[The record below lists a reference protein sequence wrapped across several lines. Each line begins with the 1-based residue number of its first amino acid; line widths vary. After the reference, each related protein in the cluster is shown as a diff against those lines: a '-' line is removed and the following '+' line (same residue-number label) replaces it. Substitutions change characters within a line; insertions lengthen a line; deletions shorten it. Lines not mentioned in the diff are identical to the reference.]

1 MIDLYNIEKSDLYV
15 LICVFFA
22 AIVSLFADSINA
34 IALYVVLPSAFI
46 VTFLGTGRI
55 FVEKYFNLLTALY
68 FWILISTLWAT
79 NLDVALVQLK
89 QCLGSFILC
98 YIIAVMARD
107 IRNIELLYL
116 LFVVI
121 LLMDWYYAYNNIFN
135 VIELGV
141 ERINDEKLN
150 ANTLAY
156 HTFYATF
163 AIYML
168 GEISFNGKRIY
179 DILFILML
187 PLSFFTAIYTV
198 SRQVLIIQLPL
209 ISILLYIRYLKNNAI
224 EKKFRFFFIAIFLL
238 LTISPW
244 VIDEYDNSY
253 LKERNEINIEDDSRT
268 KLAKDALKVGFEYFP
283 LGVGPGNYVV
293 HSYNK
298 HFSHNTYTELFANE
312 GIVGLIIYLVI
323 VIGFVIEQWK
333 IYRMYDD
340 DIPLAFFWVGIFF
353 IIDGFFYSFYSY
365 LWLISF
371 LILITTHSRTY
382 YETYLIDD
390 YMNE

>member
-1 MIDLYNIEKSDLYV
+1 MIDIYNIEKSDLYV

-46 VTFLGTGRI
+46 VTFLGTRQI
-55 FVEKYFNLLTALY
+55 FVNKYFNLLTILY
-68 FWILISTLWAT
+68 IWILISTLWAT
-79 NLDVALVQLK
+79 DIDVALGHLK
-89 QCLGSFILC
+89 ECLGSFILC
-98 YIIAVMARD
+98 YIITVKARD

-141 ERINDEKLN
+141 ERISDEKLN

-163 AIYML
+163 AIYIL
-168 GEISFNGKRIY
+168 GEVCPNRRKMY

-187 PLSFFTAIYTV
+187 PLSFFTAIYTA

-209 ISILLYIRYLKNNAI
+209 ISILLYIRYLKNNTI
-224 EKKFRFFFIAIFLL
+224 GKKFYFVFI
-238 LTISPW
+238 
-244 VIDEYDNSY
+244 VILMSLIILPRVINIYDNSY
-253 LKERNEINIEDDSRT
+253 LKERSEKKIEDDSRI
-268 KLAKDALKVGFEYFP
+268 KLAKDAINVGLENFP
-283 LGVGPGNYVV
+283 LGVGPGNYII

-298 HFSHNTYTELFANE
+298 QISHNTYTELFANE

-333 IYRMYDD
+333 TYRMYDD
-340 DIPLAFFWVGIFF
+340 DISLAFFYGGVFF
-353 IIDGFFYSFYSY
+353 IIDGFFYSFYEN

-371 LILITTHSRTY
+371 FMLITTHSKTY
-382 YETYLIDD
+382 EETYLI
-390 YMNE
+390 EE

>member
-1 MIDLYNIEKSDLYV
+1 MIDIRNIERSDLYV

-22 AIVSLFADSINA
+22 AIVSLLPDSINA
-34 IALYVVLPSAFI
+34 IALYAVLPSAFI
-46 VTFLGTGRI
+46 VTFLGTRQI
-55 FVEKYFNLLTALY
+55 FVNKYFNLLTILY
-68 FWILISTLWAT
+68 IWILISTLWAT
-79 NLDVALVQLK
+79 NLDLALNHLK

-98 YIIAVMARD
+98 YIITVKARD

-135 VIELGV
+135 VIEVGV

-163 AIYML
+163 AIYIL
-168 GEISFNGKRIY
+168 GEVCPNRRKMY

-187 PLSFFTAIYTV
+187 PLSFFTAIYTA

-209 ISILLYIRYLKNNAI
+209 ISILLYIRYLKNNTI
-224 EKKFRFFFIAIFLL
+224 GKKFYFVFI
-238 LTISPW
+238 
-244 VIDEYDNSY
+244 VILMSLIILPRVINIYDNSY
-253 LKERNEINIEDDSRT
+253 LKERNELSIEDDSRT
-268 KLAKDALKVGFEYFP
+268 KLAKDAIKVGLDYFP
-283 LGVGPGNYVV
+283 LGVGPDNYVV
-293 HSYNK
+293 YSYNK

-312 GIVGLIIYLVI
+312 GIVGLVIYLVI

-333 IYRMYDD
+333 TYRMYDD
-340 DIPLAFFWVGIFF
+340 DISLAFFWGGVFF
-353 IIDGFFYSFYSY
+353 IIDGFFYSFYQH

-371 LILITTHSRTY
+371 FILITTHSQAH

-390 YMNE
+390 YDD

>member
-1 MIDLYNIEKSDLYV
+1 M
-15 LICVFFA
+15 CVFFA
-22 AIVSLFADSINA
+22 AIVSLLSDSMNA

-55 FVEKYFNLLTALY
+55 FVNKHFNLLTVLY
-68 FWILISTLWAT
+68 IWILISTLWAT
-79 NLDVALVQLK
+79 DLDIALVHLK

-98 YIIAVMARD
+98 YIITIKARD
-107 IRNIELLYL
+107 IRYIELWYL

-121 LLMDWYYAYNNIFN
+121 LLMDWYYAYNNIFST
-135 VIELGV
+135 IELGT

-150 ANTLAY
+150 SNTIAY

-168 GEISFNGKRIY
+168 GEISSSRRTIY

-187 PLSFFTAIYTV
+187 PLSFFTAIYTA

-209 ISILLYIRYLKNNAI
+209 ILILLYIRYLKNNTI
-224 EKKFRFFFIAIFLL
+224 GTKFRFLFIAIFVVLI
-238 LTISPW
+238 ISPW
-244 VIDEYDNSY
+244 VIDKYDNSY
-253 LKERNEINIEDDSRT
+253 LKERSELNIEEDSRN
-268 KLAKDALKVGFEYFP
+268 KLAKDAIKVGLDYFP

-298 HFSHNTYTELFANE
+298 HFSHNIYTELFANE
-312 GIVGLIIYLVI
+312 GIVGLIIYLVL
-323 VIGFVIEQWK
+323 VIGFAIEQWK
-333 IYRMYDD
+333 TYRMYDD
-340 DIPLAFFWVGIFF
+340 DISLALFWGGVFF
-353 IIDGFFYSFYSY
+353 IVDGLFYSFFQH

-371 LILITTHSRTY
+371 LILITTHSRAH

-390 YMNE
+390 

>member
-1 MIDLYNIEKSDLYV
+1 MIDIHNIERSDLYV

-22 AIVSLFADSINA
+22 AIVSLLSDSVNA
-34 IALYVVLPSAFI
+34 IALYAVLPSAFI

-55 FVEKYFNLLTALY
+55 FVEKRFNLLTILY
-68 FWILISTLWAT
+68 IWILISTLWAT
-79 NLDVALVQLK
+79 NVDVALVQIK

-98 YIIAVMARD
+98 YIIAVKARD

-150 ANTLAY
+150 ANTLAL
-156 HTFYATF
+156 HTFYVTF
-163 AIYML
+163 AVYML
-168 GEISFNGKRIY
+168 GEISFDRRKIY

-187 PLSFFTAIYTV
+187 PLSFFTAIYTA

-224 EKKFRFFFIAIFLL
+224 EKKFQFVFIAILIG
-238 LTISPW
+238 LTVLPF
-244 VIDEYDNSY
+244 VIEKYDNSY
-253 LKERNEINIEDDSRT
+253 LKKRNEISLEEDSRT
-268 KLAKDALKVGFEYFP
+268 KLAKDAIKVGFEYFP
-283 LGVGPGNYVV
+283 LGVGPGNYII

-298 HFSHNTYTELFANE
+298 HFSHNIYTELFANE
-312 GIVGLIIYLVI
+312 GVIGLIIYLVI

-333 IYRMYDD
+333 RYCMYDD
-340 DIPLAFFWVGIFF
+340 DISLAFFWGGIFY
-353 IIDGFFYSFYSY
+353 IIDGFFYSFYQH
-365 LWLISF
+365 LWLIGF
-371 LILITTHSRTY
+371 FILIATHSKTY

-390 YMNE
+390 

>member
-1 MIDLYNIEKSDLYV
+1 MFDIYNIKRSDLYV

-22 AIVSLFADSINA
+22 AVVSLLSDSINA
-34 IALYVVLPSAFI
+34 IALYAVLPSAFI
-46 VTFLGTGRI
+46 VTFLDTKRI
-55 FVEKYFNLLTALY
+55 FVEKYFNLLTILY
-68 FWILISTLWAT
+68 IWILISTLWAT
-79 NLDVALVQLK
+79 DIDVALVHLK

-98 YIIAVMARD
+98 YIIAVKAKD
-107 IRNIELLYL
+107 IRNIEFLYL
-116 LFVVI
+116 LFIVI

-141 ERINDEKLN
+141 ERLNDKKLN

-168 GEISFNGKRIY
+168 GEISFNRKTIY
-179 DILFILML
+179 AILFLLML
-187 PLSFFTAIYTV
+187 PLSFFTAIYTA

-209 ISILLYIRYLKNNAI
+209 ILILLYIRYLKNN
-224 EKKFRFFFIAIFLL
+224 
-238 LTISPW
+238 TISKKLQFSFITILVSLAILPF
-244 VIDEYDNSY
+244 VIDTYDNSY
-253 LKERNEINIEDDSRT
+253 LKERNELNIEDGSRM
-268 KLAKDALKVGFEYFP
+268 KLAKDAIKVGLDYFP
-283 LGVGPGNYVV
+283 LGVGPNNYVV

-312 GIVGLIIYLVI
+312 GIIGLVIYLVI
-323 VIGFVIEQWK
+323 VFGFVIEQWK
-333 IYRMYDD
+333 TYSMYDD
-340 DIPLAFFWVGIFF
+340 DIYLAFFWGGVFF
-353 IIDGFFYSFYSY
+353 IIDGFFYSFYQH

-371 LILITTHSRTY
+371 LILITTHSKTH

-390 YMNE
+390 F

>member
-1 MIDLYNIEKSDLYV
+1 MIDIYNMEKSDLYV
-15 LICVFFA
+15 FICIFFA
-22 AIVSLFADSINA
+22 AIVSLFADSVNA
-34 IALYVVLPSAFI
+34 IALYIVLPSAFI
-46 VTFLGTGRI
+46 VTFLGTWKI
-55 FVEKYFNLLTALY
+55 FVEKYFNLLTVLY
-68 FWILISTLWAT
+68 IWILISTLWAT
-79 NLDVALVQLK
+79 DLDVALVHLK

-98 YIIAVMARD
+98 YIIAVKARD

-116 LFVVI
+116 LFVII

-135 VIELGV
+135 TIELGV

-163 AIYML
+163 AIYIL
-168 GEISFNGKRIY
+168 GEVCPNRRIMY

-187 PLSFFTAIYTV
+187 PLSFITAIYTA
-198 SRQVLIIQLPL
+198 SRQVLVIQLPL
-209 ISILLYIRYLKNNAI
+209 ITILLYIRYLKNNTI
-224 EKKFRFFFIAIFLL
+224 KKKFCFFLIAIF
-238 LTISPW
+238 ISLIILPW
-244 VIDEYDNSY
+244 VIDKYEDSS
-253 LKERNEINIEDDSRT
+253 LKERNELNIEDGSRA
-268 KLAKDALKVGFEYFP
+268 KLAKDALRVGFDYFP

-353 IIDGFFYSFYSY
+353 IIDGFFYSFYQH

-371 LILITTHSRTY
+371 FILITTHSRTY

>member
-1 MIDLYNIEKSDLYV
+1 MIDIRNIERSDLYV

-22 AIVSLFADSINA
+22 AIVSLFADNINA

-46 VTFLGTGRI
+46 VTFLGTGKI
-55 FVEKYFNLLTALY
+55 FVEKYFNLLTVLY
-68 FWILISTLWAT
+68 IWILISTLWAT

-98 YIIAVMARD
+98 YIITVKARD

-135 VIELGV
+135 VIEIGV
-141 ERINDEKLN
+141 DRINDEKLN

-163 AIYML
+163 AIYIL
-168 GEISFNGKRIY
+168 GEVCPNRRIMY

-187 PLSFFTAIYTV
+187 PLSFITAIYTA

-209 ISILLYIRYLKNNAI
+209 ITILLYIRYLKNNTI
-224 EKKFRFFFIAIFLL
+224 KKKFCFFLIAIFISLI
-238 LTISPW
+238 ISPW
-244 VIDEYDNSY
+244 VIDKYDNSY
-253 LKERNEINIEDDSRT
+253 LKERNELNIEEDSRN
-268 KLAKDALKVGFEYFP
+268 KLAKDAIKVGLDYFP

-312 GIVGLIIYLVI
+312 GIIGLIIYLVI

-340 DIPLAFFWVGIFF
+340 DISLAFFWFGIFF
-353 IIDGFFYSFYSY
+353 IIDGFFYSFYQH

-371 LILITTHSRTY
+371 LILITTHSKTYCETY
-382 YETYLIDD
+382 YESYLIDD
-390 YMNE
+390 

>member
-1 MIDLYNIEKSDLYV
+1 MIDIYNMEKSDIYV

-22 AIVSLFADSINA
+22 AIVALFADSINA
-34 IALYVVLPSAFI
+34 IALYIVLPSAFI
-46 VTFLGTGRI
+46 VTFLGTGKI
-55 FVEKYFNLLTALY
+55 FVEKYFNLLTVLY
-68 FWILISTLWAT
+68 IWILISTLWAT
-79 NLDVALVQLK
+79 DLDVALVHLK

-98 YIIAVMARD
+98 YIIAVKARD

-116 LFVVI
+116 LFVII

-135 VIELGV
+135 TIELGV

-163 AIYML
+163 AIYIL
-168 GEISFNGKRIY
+168 GEVCPNRRIMY

-187 PLSFFTAIYTV
+187 PLSFITAIYTV
-198 SRQVLIIQLPL
+198 SRQVLVIQLPL
-209 ISILLYIRYLKNNAI
+209 ITILLYIRYLKNNTI
-224 EKKFRFFFIAIFLL
+224 KKKFCFFLIAIF
-238 LTISPW
+238 ISLIILPW
-244 VIDEYDNSY
+244 VIDKYEDSY
-253 LKERNEINIEDDSRT
+253 LKERNELNIEEDSRI
-268 KLAKDALKVGFEYFP
+268 KLAKDAIWVGLEYFP

-312 GIVGLIIYLVI
+312 GVIGLIIYLVI
-323 VIGFVIEQWK
+323 VIGYVIEQWK

-340 DIPLAFFWVGIFF
+340 DISLAFFWFGIFF
-353 IIDGFFYSFYSY
+353 IIDGFFYSFYQH

-371 LILITTHSRTY
+371 LILITTHSKTYCETY
-382 YETYLIDD
+382 YESYLIDD
-390 YMNE
+390 

>member
-1 MIDLYNIEKSDLYV
+1 
-15 LICVFFA
+15 
-22 AIVSLFADSINA
+22 
-34 IALYVVLPSAFI
+34 
-46 VTFLGTGRI
+46 
-55 FVEKYFNLLTALY
+55 
-68 FWILISTLWAT
+68 
-79 NLDVALVQLK
+79 
-89 QCLGSFILC
+89 
-98 YIIAVMARD
+98 
-107 IRNIELLYL
+107 
-116 LFVVI
+116 
-121 LLMDWYYAYNNIFN
+121 MDWYYAYNNIFN

-150 ANTLAY
+150 SNTLAY

-168 GEISFNGKRIY
+168 GEICFNRKTIY

-187 PLSFFTAIYTV
+187 PLSFFTAIYTA

-224 EKKFRFFFIAIFLL
+224 EKKFQFGFIAILIG
-238 LTISPW
+238 LTVLPF
-244 VIDEYDNSY
+244 VIEKYDNSY

-340 DIPLAFFWVGIFF
+340 DIPLAFFWVGVFF
-353 IIDGFFYSFYSY
+353 IIDGFFYSFYQH

>member
-1 MIDLYNIEKSDLYV
+1 MIDFYNIEKSNLYV
-15 LICVFFA
+15 LLCAYFA
-22 AIVSLFADSINA
+22 AVVSLLSDSINA

-46 VTFLGTGRI
+46 VTFWGTGQI
-55 FVEKYFNLLTALY
+55 FVEKYFNRLTILY
-68 FWILISTLWAT
+68 IWILISTLWAT
-79 NLDVALVQLK
+79 DLDVALVHLK

-98 YIIAVMARD
+98 YIIAVKARN
-107 IRNIELLYL
+107 IRNIEFLYL

-168 GEISFNGKRIY
+168 GEISFNRWKIY

-187 PLSFFTAIYTV
+187 PLSFFTAIYTA

-209 ISILLYIRYLKNNAI
+209 ISILLYIRYLKNNTI
-224 EKKFRFFFIAIFLL
+224 EKKFQFCFIAIL
-238 LTISPW
+238 ISLIIAPR
-244 VIDEYDNSY
+244 VIDKYDNSY
-253 LKERNEINIEDDSRT
+253 LKERSELNIEDDSRT
-268 KLAKDALKVGFEYFP
+268 KLAKDAINVGLEYFP

-333 IYRMYDD
+333 IYRIYDD
-340 DIPLAFFWVGIFF
+340 DISLAFFFGGIFF
-353 IIDGFFYSFYSY
+353 IIDGFFYSFYQH

-371 LILITTHSRTY
+371 LILITTHSKTY
-382 YETYLIDD
+382 YETYLND
-390 YMNE
+390 E